1 MRRWLGAM
9 PGALVLAFTMGT
21 GSAAEAAPE
30 VIPAGP
36 LLSTGAIAYQFAVY
50 LPEKASAPPMEALR
64 QALKATA
71 GAPTLTQ
78 KLDAPPKIA
87 VVRATLNENVA
98 TTYAPPNVEQ
108 IQRFGRGLSK
118 EQAVAL
124 TRSRTA
130 LIMDFAHPST
140 QRMSAYRSSLL
151 VAEQVARATGGVLWD
166 EETREVFSADEWR
179 KRRLNSWSG
188 DLPDVSQQTVIH
200 AYQNDDKLV
209 RAISLGMVKFGL
221 PDVVV
226 AQFPWSSNGRMGWL
240 LNAFAQR
247 LGEGATMGAQG
258 RFELD
263 LRAIRHGDVRQRLLD
278 QLSAKGSGKAVLLV
292 VAGSREHGDPDNRL
306 LSLRFDHVSGKDE
319 GARQD
324 AFLTGLFGSVEEPVS
339 WIRSGDAALAAA
351 SNAAKTKLP
360 ALRDAFNKGLQP
372 GEFIQVKAPFRRPE
386 GGVEWMW
393 VEVMTWSGDAITG
406 LLKNE
411 PAGIPALHAGQQ
423 VQVSQRD
430 LFDYIRRYPDGRLEG
445 NETSKIIER
454 MR

>member
-1 MRRWLGAM
+1 M
-9 PGALVLAFTMGT
+9 
-21 GSAAEAAPE
+21 
-30 VIPAGP
+30 
-36 LLSTGAIAYQFAVY
+36 
-50 LPEKASAPPMEALR
+50 
-64 QALKATA
+64 
-71 GAPTLTQ
+71 
-78 KLDAPPKIA
+78 
-87 VVRATLNENVA
+87 
-98 TTYAPPNVEQ
+98 EQ